1 MTDCE
6 FTVNS
11 ARTLADAH
19 KWLDDNFKVEGFTR
33 YKCRHGKSA
42 SLPMN
47 ALLHVWLTELA
58 AHFAKCDPKEASAN
72 MVEGMKRSAKGFC
85 YRETAWAWLVCDV
98 FCPMTHRSKVDY
110 TSSASWVKGKKS
122 DFLNWLQV
130 FAAQHGCILESKGE
144 FAELK
149 KAQHE

>member
-11 ARTLADAH
+11 AGTLAEAH
-19 KWLDDNFKVEGFTR
+19 KWLDNNFKAEGFTR
-33 YKCRHGKSA
+33 YKCRHGRSA

-72 MVEGMKRSAKGFC
+72 MLEGMKRSAKGFC
-85 YRETAWAWLVCDV
+85 YRETAWSWLVCDV

-110 TSSASWVKGKKS
+110 TSSSSWAKGEKS
-122 DFLNWLQV
+122 DFLNWLQA
-130 FAAQHGCILESKGE
+130 FAAQHGCILESNGE

>member
-1 MTDCE
+1 MTKLE
-6 FTVNS
+6 FTVDS
-11 ARTLADAH
+11 ARTLAEAH
-19 KWLDDNFKVEGFTR
+19 KWLDANFKTEGFTR

-47 ALLHVWLTELA
+47 ALLHVWLAELA
-58 AHFAKCDPKEASAN
+58 GHFAKCDPKEVSTN
-72 MVEGMKRSAKGFC
+72 MAEGMKRTAKGLC
-85 YRETAWAWLVCDV
+85 YRETAWSWLVHDV
-98 FCPMTHRSKVDY
+98 FCPMTHRAKVDY
-110 TSSASWVKGKKS
+110 TSSASWSKGEKS

-144 FAELK
+144 FSELK